1 MAPLTFRNSKIIYY
15 GPHPCENCGIDIAK
29 MGREWGGTAFTYPQ
43 GPVYPNTEWMP
54 HVCDPFEV
62 RNKQGRE
69 AREQQLK
76 AWPSARAVK
85 VRELGYVIASGNVQ
99 EPGYVIAS
107 GNVQEPDSQYLHI
120 ISTHCC
126 FHETELTAW
135 SGAQRRQDEN
145 LPTWWMNINNGNSQ
159 SVLPL

>member
-1 MAPLTFRNSKIIYY
+1 
-15 GPHPCENCGIDIAK
+15 
-29 MGREWGGTAFTYPQ
+29 
-43 GPVYPNTEWMP
+43 MP

-85 VRELGYVIASGNVQ
+85 VREL
-99 EPGYVIAS
+99 GYVIAS

-145 LPTWWMNINNGNSQ
+145 LPTWWMDINNGNSQ